1 MMEKAAIR
9 AMIRD
14 HGPIDSTVGLS
25 VAEGLFI
32 WLSGRLPG
40 TVASFLAMPTEVDT
54 SHLFDRLPGWKWV
67 LPRVE
72 SSTSVSFRDR
82 DVSRE
87 THRFGMEQ
95 PADEGACT
103 PIHEID
109 IFLAPG
115 LAFDRSGGRIGNGR
129 GFYDRLLAS
138 KRSDAQVVG
147 VTIESRVLDSVPMDA
162 HDRYVGWLATELG
175 VTECSP
181 RM

>member
-1 MMEKAAIR
+1 MEKSAIR
-9 AMIRD
+9 TMIRSQ
-14 HGPIDSTVGLS
+14 GPMDPMVGS
-25 VAEGLFI
+25 RVAEGLFV

-40 TVASFLAMPTEVDT
+40 TVASFLAMPGEVDT
-54 SHLFDRLPGWKWV
+54 SQLFRRLPGWRWV

-72 SSTSVSFRDR
+72 PSTSVSFRDR

-95 PADEGACT
+95 PVDEG
-103 PIHEID
+103 PIIQVHEID

-129 GFYDRLLAS
+129 GFYDRILTS

-147 VTIESRVLDSVPMDA
+147 ITVEKRVLDSIPMGD
-162 HDRYVGWLATELG
+162 HDCFVGWLATELG
-175 VTECSP
+175 VTACSP